1 MKSIKIKLL
10 SEDAIGMKM
19 PAINGDAG
27 YDIYSNED
35 LIIKAHSAASVK
47 TGFSMEIPK
56 KYWFEIM
63 PKSGIATKNHVSV
76 HNGVIDNGYRGE
88 IVVLMYNHS
97 NIDYK
102 VVKGEKIAQG
112 VIRKLIVPSI
122 EIVDELSDTERGTS
136 GFGSTG
142 KK

>member
-1 MKSIKIKLL
+1 MKTLKIKLL
-10 SEDAIGMKM
+10 NKDAIGIKM
-19 PAINGDAG
+19 PAIEGDAG

-35 LIIKAHSAASVK
+35 LILKAKSATTVK
-47 TGFSMEIPK
+47 TGFCMEIPK
-56 KYWFEIM
+56 GYWFEIM

-88 IVVLMYNHS
+88 IIILMYNHS
-97 NIDYK
+97 DNDYQIK
-102 VVKGEKIAQG
+102 KGEKIAQG
-112 VIRKLIVPSI
+112 VIRELIVPDI
-122 EIVDELSDTERGTS
+122 KIVEELSGTKRGES